1 MKMKS
6 SRTLSVSAA
15 ALASASPALAER
27 IDSPAWDAL
36 AAIQIEEIVT
46 DTSYEVRKIF
56 PVEIKDGVEQFDI
69 TGYAVPLGDTANV
82 REFMIVSDMGFCP
95 FCGDP
100 EHGTA
105 LQVTLTEP
113 LPFVE
118 EGMRLTLRG
127 SLETIKDSQ
136 TWQSAIMRDAVVI
149 KG

>member
-1 MKMKS
+1 MKMKT

-36 AAIQIEEIVT
+36 AAIEIEEIVT

-69 TGYAVPLGDTANV
+69 TGFAVPLGDTANV